1 MPITRIDPN
10 KRLSGAV
17 VHGNTVYIAGQV
29 ADKTKLDIKGQ
40 TQEIL
45 GKIDK
50 LLTKAGTKK
59 ANLLSAQIFIT
70 DMRNFAAM
78 NEIWDKWVDPVNPP
92 ARATIQASLA
102 TPEHLVEI
110 MAIAAKDEK

>member
-1 MPITRIDPN
+1 MAITRIDPG

-17 VHGNTVYIAGQV
+17 VHGETVYLAGQV

-40 TQEIL
+40 TQEVL

-50 LLTKAGTKK
+50 LLAKAGTKK
-59 ANLLSAQIFIT
+59 SNLLSVQIFIT

-78 NEIWDKWVDPVNPP
+78 NEVWDKWVDPNNAP
-92 ARATIQASLA
+92 ARATIEASLA
-102 TPEHLVEI
+102 NSELLVEI
-110 MAIAAKDEK
+110 MAVAAK